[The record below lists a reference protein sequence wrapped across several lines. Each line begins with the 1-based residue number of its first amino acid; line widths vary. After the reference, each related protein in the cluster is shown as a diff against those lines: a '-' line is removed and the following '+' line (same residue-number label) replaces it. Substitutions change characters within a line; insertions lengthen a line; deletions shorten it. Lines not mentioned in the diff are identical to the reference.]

1 MTGTMPDEP
10 HSPQCMVEDLVGPT
24 DPELGC
30 DECFE
35 LLDAYVELE
44 LAGADAA
51 AEMPLMRAHLRGCSA
66 CRDDHD
72 SLLALLHADPQA
84 LP

>member
-1 MTGTMPDEP
+1 MPDEP
-10 HSPQCMVEDLVGPT
+10 HSSQRTVEDVVGPT
-24 DPELGC
+24 APELGC

-44 LAGADAA
+44 LAGTDAA
-51 AEMPLMRAHLRGCSA
+51 AKMPLMRAHLQGCSA

-72 SLLALLHADPQA
+72 SLLALLHADTQA

>member
-1 MTGTMPDEP
+1 VTGNMPAD
-10 HSPQCMVEDLVGPT
+10 PQRAVQRLVGPA

-35 LLDAYVELE
+35 VLDAYVELE
-44 LAGADAA
+44 LAGAGADAQ
-51 AEMPLMRAHLRGCSA
+51 MPLMRAHLAGCSA

-72 SLLALLHADPQA
+72 SLLALLSADPGEPA
-84 LP
+84 

>member
-1 MTGTMPDEP
+1 MPDD
-10 HSPQCMVEDLVGPT
+10 PQQMIDRLLGPA

-30 DECFE
+30 EECFE

-44 LAGADAA
+44 LAGLAAD

-72 SLLALLHADPQA
+72 SLLALLLAGPGQPD
-84 LP
+84 

>member
-1 MTGTMPDEP
+1 MPDDT
-10 HSPQCMVEDLVGPT
+10 QRMVEQLVGPT
-24 DPELGC
+24 DPELSC

-44 LAGADAA
+44 LTGSDAD

-72 SLLALLHADPQA
+72 SLLALLRADSQA
-84 LP
+84 LT

>member
-1 MTGTMPDEP
+1 
-10 HSPQCMVEDLVGPT
+10 MVQDLVGPT
-24 DPELGC
+24 DPELSC

-72 SLLALLHADPQA
+72 SLVALLRADPQD